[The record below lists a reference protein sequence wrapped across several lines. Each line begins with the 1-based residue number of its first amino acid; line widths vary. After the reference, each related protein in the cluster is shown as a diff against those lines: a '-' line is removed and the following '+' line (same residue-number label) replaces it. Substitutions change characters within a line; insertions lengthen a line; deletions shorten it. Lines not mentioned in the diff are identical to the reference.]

1 METKNPN
8 ETTLTSLNWMNFSAH
23 HLVPPH
29 SPGGGG
35 LALLWKHEV
44 EVTILYSCNN
54 FIDTKI
60 KAAGKHF
67 FATFIYGEPDRSKRK
82 AIWDQLTSLGKDRS
96 EPWYLTENS
105 IIS

>member
-1 METKNPN
+1 
-8 ETTLTSLNWMNFSAH
+8 MNFSAH

-54 FIDTKI
+54 
-60 KAAGKHF
+60 
-67 FATFIYGEPDRSKRK
+67 
-82 AIWDQLTSLGKDRS
+82 SLGKDRS

>member
-54 FIDTKI
+54 
-60 KAAGKHF
+60 
-67 FATFIYGEPDRSKRK
+67 
-82 AIWDQLTSLGKDRS
+82 SLGKDRS